1 MSPMSGSHT
10 YSFDEEE
17 QLWLSAGTDR
27 YGTVDHF
34 VVLCFV
40 LTADVMCIVRGH
52 CLTRDAA

>member
-27 YGTVDHF
+27 LL
-34 VVLCFV
+34 VLKHKSKRATLAVARKGF
-40 LTADVMCIVRGH
+40 
-52 CLTRDAA
+52 